1 MKLTSITS
9 IAAIALLCAAIGWAD
24 DKKSEAQPPK
34 AGGGHSVL
42 MKKKL
47 EYTQNILAGL
57 ANEDFEQIAKNAKI
71 LNTFGA
77 LEQWFRA
84 DTDAYRAQLK
94 IFRFANDEL
103 IRLSEDKNLQGATL
117 AYMQLT
123 LSCVNCHSHV
133 RKHAQ

>member
-1 MKLTSITS
+1 MKKTFLTL
-9 IAAIALLCAAIGWAD
+9 AAALAVMLAAIGFAD
-24 DKKSEAQPPK
+24 DKQNPTKK
-34 AGGGHSVL
+34 DGTGHSVL

-57 ANEDFEQIAKNAKI
+57 ANEDFDQIHKNAKI

-77 LEQWFRA
+77 LERWFRA
-84 DTDAYRAQLK
+84 DSDAYRAQLK

-103 IRLSEDKNLQGATL
+103 IRLSEEKNLEGASL

>member
-1 MKLTSITS
+1 MKTTSITL
-9 IAAIALLCAAIGWAD
+9 ALLVAITLATFGWAQ
-24 DKKSEAQPPK
+24 DKPNQPEPK
-34 AGGGHSVL
+34 DAGGHSVL

-57 ANEDFEQIAKNAKI
+57 ANEDFDQIHKNAKI
-71 LNTFGA
+71 LNTFGI
-77 LEQWFRA
+77 LERWFRA

-103 IRLSEDKNLQGATL
+103 IRLSEEKNLEGASL